1 MTFVTFF
8 FYIFLK
14 KDFPYYLV
22 RNYNLLKCDKT
33 VVEDELMFSFQRM
46 DLSEALI
53 ERLKRYNLFTIE
65 PIGEKIKYWKEYYGY

>member
-1 MTFVTFF
+1 M
-8 FYIFLK
+8 
-14 KDFPYYLV
+14 
-22 RNYNLLKCDKT
+22 KCDKT

-46 DLSEALI
+46 YLSEALI